1 MSTNYNVTSDG
12 KNLVAS
18 ADSINASEGF
28 GGRVFHVNS
37 STPARE
43 GIYEPTITEGRAHDA
58 IHNALSIH
66 RRAEQL
72 RGYAEFELPDGRG
85 DDPNVAALAG
95 SMTEAEPETNGKL
108 TLSAQALRYIQ
119 ETPGLADV
127 VKTNLALGVN
137 PQFNEAAVD
146 DAARRNEINGGFVS
160 HLEDEI
166 YGVDEDEDYCEE
178 CGGYC
183 DYCDECGGCCDGDCD
198 EDYAPSYCDC
208 LCDECSCEIAD
219 CDCECCEGTCDCGDE
234 EEGDEDE
241 EVTVLVF
248 FPRG

>member
-58 IHNALSIH
+58 IRNALSIH

-72 RGYAEFELPDGRG
+72 RGYAELELPDGRG
-85 DDPNVAALAG
+85 DNPNVAALAG

-127 VKTNLALGVN
+127 VKTNLELGVN

-146 DAARRNEINGGFVS
+146 DVARRNEVNGGFVS

-166 YGVDEDEDYCEE
+166 YGVDEDEDYC
-178 CGGYC
+178 
-183 DYCDECGGCCDGDCD
+183 DECDGDCD

-208 LCDECSCEIAD
+208 LCEVAD
-219 CDCECCEGTCDCGDE
+219 CGCECCETACDCGDE

>member
-58 IHNALSIH
+58 IRNALSIH

-85 DDPNVAALAG
+85 DDPSVAALAG

-137 PQFNEAAVD
+137 PQFNEDAVD
-146 DAARRNEINGGFVS
+146 DVARRNEVNGGFVS

-166 YGVDEDEDYCEE
+166 YGVDEDEDYC
-178 CGGYC
+178 
-183 DYCDECGGCCDGDCD
+183 DECGGCCDGDCD
-198 EDYAPSYCDC
+198 E
-208 LCDECSCEIAD
+208 CSCEVAD
-219 CDCECCEGTCDCGDE
+219 CGCECCETACDCENE

-241 EVTVLVF
+241 DVIVLVLS
-248 FPRG
+248 RKG